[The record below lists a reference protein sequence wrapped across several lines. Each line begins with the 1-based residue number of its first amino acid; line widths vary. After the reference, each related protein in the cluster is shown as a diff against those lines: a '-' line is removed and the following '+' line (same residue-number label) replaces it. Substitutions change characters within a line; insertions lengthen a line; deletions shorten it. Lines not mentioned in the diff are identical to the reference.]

1 MRTNKINQMKKIV
14 SNLEKNLSLD
24 FETYVSLHLCADSFG
39 FNLKVETLRKK
50 VLILV
55 STL

>member
-1 MRTNKINQMKKIV
+1 MRTNKINQMKTIV

-24 FETYVSLHLCADSFG
+24 FETYVSLHLGVDSFG